1 MDSASSSPTI
11 GEGAVVALRP
21 CPCPRRHHSPVET
34 GFAKNVPRGK
44 AVRSAGTSLT
54 SAPIATS
61 RAHFLE
67 AAETTQCYKYI
78 NGHKRFV
85 LLYKCA
91 MAITVREL
99 LDVPNLGTRLFAGEA
114 GLDRQTSWAHVCEL
128 PDPTEYLADGELLMT
143 VGYTVPEGP
152 SAQEAYV
159 EHLAEAGLS
168 GILIAEKMYAPELT
182 AELAAAADRCS
193 LPVLLTAYNVP
204 FTAIS
209 RTVAEANRGA
219 EHARLL
225 QAIRVYETARLAVG
239 GATDP
244 TLMALLGDVAGCE
257 LFVLDPERGRPLLEY
272 KAPVPE
278 GIAAALTE
286 EMARRVTPMPAVLRL
301 SAGPRPVVALFVP
314 ASRPAALVAVARG
327 PQPPDLSV
335 LRHIT
340 TVAALEVE
348 KLTADYERKRRLGA
362 ELLAGLIDSRITAD
376 SAAHLLTERGLAEEP
391 RILATCSGDG
401 GAGEQSDLHLRLED
415 RGVPHLLLR
424 RAPVLTA
431 LLPDAPGAIGAFR
444 EEIDPAFPIG
454 LSDPIGSLSR
464 APDAYREAQWALQGA
479 KATGKS
485 VTRYGEDSAHSPF
498 MPRSLSESQRAVE
511 HVLGPI
517 LDYDATHGSRLLA
530 SLQTW
535 LSHDRSW
542 QKAADAL
549 HVHRQTLVYRMRR
562 IEELTGRRLDSSKD
576 LAELW
581 LALQAAEASGQ
592 TPKVDGSVAGVGR
605 EQDRTHR
612 FPEAQKAL
620 RNHP

>member
-1 MDSASSSPTI
+1 MYKPL
-11 GEGAVVALRP
+11 VKL
-21 CPCPRRHHSPVET
+21 
-34 GFAKNVPRGK
+34 
-44 AVRSAGTSLT
+44 
-54 SAPIATS
+54 
-61 RAHFLE
+61 
-67 AAETTQCYKYI
+67 YKY
-78 NGHKRFV
+78 G
-85 LLYKCA
+85 
-91 MAITVREL
+91 MPITVREL
-99 LDVPNLGTRLFAGEA
+99 ASVPNLGTRVFAGES
-114 GLDRQTSWAHVCEL
+114 GLDREVSWAHACEL

-152 SAQEAYV
+152 AAQEAYV
-159 EHLAEAGLS
+159 EHLAEAGL
-168 GILIAEKMYAPELT
+168 GGMLIAEKMYAPKLT
-182 AELAAAADRCS
+182 EELAAAADRCS

-244 TLMALLGDVAGCE
+244 KLMALLGDVADCE
-257 LFVLDPERGRPLLEY
+257 LFVLDPERGRPLLEHT
-272 KAPVPE
+272 ARVPAKM
-278 GIAAALTE
+278 AAALTG

-301 SAGPRPVVALFVP
+301 SSRPVPVVALLVP

-348 KLTADYERKRRLGA
+348 KLTADYERRRRLGA
-362 ELLAGLIDSRITAD
+362 ELLAGLIDGRITAD
-376 SAAHLLTERGLAEEP
+376 SAVHLLAERGLAEEP
-391 RILATCSGDG
+391 RVLAGCSGDG
-401 GAGEQSDLHLRLED
+401 SAGEHSDLHLRLED

-424 RAPVLTA
+424 RASVLTA
-431 LLPDAPGAIGAFR
+431 LLPDTPEALGAFR
-444 EEIDPAFPIG
+444 EEIDPSFPTG
-454 LSDPIGSLSR
+454 LSDPIGGVSR
-464 APDAYREAQWALQGA
+464 VPDAYREAQWALQGA
-479 KATGKS
+479 RSTGKP
-485 VTRYGEDSAHSPF
+485 VARYGEGSAHSPF

-517 LDYDATHGSRLLA
+517 LDYDAAHGSRLVA
-530 SLQTW
+530 SLKMW

-562 IEELTGRRLDSSKD
+562 VEELTGRRLDSSKD

-592 TPKVDGSVAGVGR
+592 LTPS
-605 EQDRTHR
+605 RTS
-612 FPEAQKAL
+612 
-620 RNHP
+620 

>member
-1 MDSASSSPTI
+1 MHKPF
-11 GEGAVVALRP
+11 VKL
-21 CPCPRRHHSPVET
+21 
-34 GFAKNVPRGK
+34 
-44 AVRSAGTSLT
+44 
-54 SAPIATS
+54 
-61 RAHFLE
+61 
-67 AAETTQCYKYI
+67 YKY
-78 NGHKRFV
+78 
-85 LLYKCA
+85 A
-91 MAITVREL
+91 MPITVKEL
-99 LDVPNLGTRLFAGEA
+99 ASIPNLGTWVFAGES
-114 GLDRQTSWAHVCEL
+114 GLDREVSWAHVCEL

-143 VGYTVPEGP
+143 VGYTVPEG
-152 SAQEAYV
+152 STAQEAYV
-159 EHLAEAGLS
+159 ERLAEAGLG
-168 GILIAEKMYAPELT
+168 GILIAEKMYAPKLT
-182 AELAAAADRCS
+182 MEFAAAANRCS
-193 LPVLLTAYNVP
+193 LPVLLTAYNIP

-225 QAIRVYETARLAVG
+225 QAVRVYETARLAVG

-244 TLMALLGDVAGCE
+244 TLMALLGDVADCD
-257 LFVLDPERGRPLLEY
+257 LFVLDPERGRTLLEN
-272 KAPVPE
+272 KIRVPE
-278 GIAAALTE
+278 GMAAALTE

-301 SAGPRPVVALFVP
+301 STGPRPVVALFVP

-376 SAAHLLTERGLAEEP
+376 SATHLLAERGLAEEP
-391 RILATCSGDG
+391 RVLAACSGDG
-401 GAGEQSDLHLRLED
+401 GAGEHSDLHLRLED

-431 LLPDAPGAIGAFR
+431 LLPDTPEAVEAFR
-444 EEIDPAFPIG
+444 EEIDSAFPTG
-454 LSDPIGSLSR
+454 LSDPIGSVSR
-464 APDAYREAQWALQGA
+464 VPDAYREAQWALQGA
-479 KATGKS
+479 KAAGKP
-485 VTRYGEDSAHSPF
+485 VARYGEDSAHSPF

-511 HVLGPI
+511 HILGPI
-517 LDYDATHGSRLLA
+517 LEYDATHGSRLLA
-530 SLQTW
+530 SLEAW

-562 IEELTGRRLDSSKD
+562 VEEITGRRLDSSKD

-581 LALQAAEASGQ
+581 LALQAAEASGRLA
-592 TPKVDGSVAGVGR
+592 SL
-605 EQDRTHR
+605 RTS
-612 FPEAQKAL
+612 
-620 RNHP
+620 